1 MIEMILYTGVDL
13 VEIDRIRQAV
23 DRHGERFLQRVY
35 TSQELEDCGSNNKSL
50 AVRFAAKEAVS
61 KAFGTGIGEVGFK
74 ELEIVRLASGA
85 PEVRLLGKAAE
96 LATLMGILNWSISL
110 SHSENVAVAFVIG
123 YGV

>member
-1 MIEMILYTGVDL
+1 VIEMILYTGVDL

-35 TSQELEDCGSNNKSL
+35 TSQELEDCGSNYKSL